1 MWRWVN
7 AGHPAALIVR
17 GGRVVKALDRQIN
30 PPLGLQPDAPE
41 VGEERLER
49 GDRLVLYT
57 DGVIEAR
64 AADGEFFGID
74 RLVDLISREA
84 AAGRPA
90 AETMRRLNL
99 AILAHQEGVLQ
110 DDATTL
116 MVEWSSADARRMQA

>member
-1 MWRWVN
+1 M
-7 AGHPAALIVR
+7 
-17 GGRVVKALDRQIN
+17 
-30 PPLGLQPDAPE
+30 
-41 VGEERLER
+41 
-49 GDRLVLYT
+49 LYT

-64 AADGEFFGID
+64 DADGEFFGIS

-99 AILAHQEGVLQ
+99 AILAHQEGLLQ

-116 MVEWSSADARRMQA
+116 MVEWSTADALLMQP

>member
-1 MWRWVN
+1 
-7 AGHPAALIVR
+7 
-17 GGRVVKALDRQIN
+17 
-30 PPLGLQPDAPE
+30 
-41 VGEERLER
+41 
-49 GDRLVLYT
+49 VLYT

-74 RLVDLISREA
+74 RLVDLIAHEA
-84 AAGRPA
+84 AADRPA

-116 MVEWSSADARRMQA
+116 MVEWSSADARRMQV